1 MEKKKIIL
9 TILVAAFLALI
20 AVLFIFKQN
29 STIQEKQTPVQEEQV
44 EENQNIGTEQPTETK
59 EEKPALKVQ
68 STDKKQSVKIS
79 TTPAQKEVNQKEP
92 IIKEIQVTKNAE
104 VEEESKDVVI
114 PVKYSSR
121 NTFKYVYTP
130 TRFTKQK

>member
-9 TILVAAFLALI
+9 TILIAAILALL
-20 AVLFIFKQN
+20 VVVFIFKQN
-29 STIQEKQTPVQEEQV
+29 NTTPKEQTPVQEEQV
-44 EENQNIGTEQPTETK
+44 EENQNIGAEQPTETK

-68 STDKKQSVKIS
+68 STDKKQNVKIS

-92 IIKEIQVTKNAE
+92 VIKEIQVTENAE
-104 VEEESKDVVI
+104 VEEKSKDVVI
-114 PVKYSSR
+114 PIKYSSR

>member
-29 STIQEKQTPVQEEQV
+29 STTQENQTPVQEEQV
-44 EENQNIGTEQPTETK
+44 EENQNIGAEQPTETK

-79 TTPAQKEVNQKEP
+79 TTPAQKEVNQEEP
-92 IIKEIQVTKNAE
+92 VIKEIQVTENAE
-104 VEEESKDVVI
+104 IEEESKDVVI

-121 NTFKYVYTP
+121 NTFKYVYAP

>member
-9 TILVAAFLALI
+9 TILIAAILALL

-29 STIQEKQTPVQEEQV
+29 NTIPEKQVPAQKEQI
-44 EENQNIGTEQPTETK
+44 EENKNINAEQPIETK

-68 STDKKQSVKIS
+68 STTKKQDVKTS
-79 TTPAQKEVNQKEP
+79 TTPVQKEVKQEEP
-92 IIKEIQVTKNAE
+92 VIKEIQVTENVE

-114 PVKYSSR
+114 PVKYTSR

-130 TRFTKQK
+130 TRFTKHK

>member
-29 STIQEKQTPVQEEQV
+29 STTQEKQTPVQEEQV
-44 EENQNIGTEQPTETK
+44 EENQNIGAEQPTETK

-79 TTPAQKEVNQKEP
+79 TTPAQKEVNQEEP
-92 IIKEIQVTKNAE
+92 VIKEIQVTENAE
-104 VEEESKDVVI
+104 IEEESKDVVI